1 MSAPRRRTVQGLTW
15 ISIALFVVLVLVVF
29 WQVFTRQVLQSPSGW
44 TTTVSQ
50 YLFIWLVLFS
60 VAMVFGERG
69 HVAVDFFARLMPRPA
84 QRITSVL
91 VELSVLAFALLGL
104 VWGGIRGMSISFD
117 QAIPGLPV
125 TVGQMYLALPI
136 AGVLIALFALEDLVR
151 AARGDDMLA
160 GDDAQT
166 EAALDAAGADGT
178 AAADRPAGADVT
190 APPAASTSPASPA
203 TPTEQKEA

>member
-1 MSAPRRRTVQGLTW
+1 MSAPRRRLVQGLTW
-15 ISIALFVVLVLVVF
+15 ISIALFVVLVLVVI
-29 WQVFTRQVLQSPSGW
+29 WQVFTRQVLRAPSGW

-84 QRITSVL
+84 QRVTSVL

-166 EAALDAAGADGT
+166 EAALQSAGAD
-178 AAADRPAGADVT
+178 ADGAPEGGRPSVDG
-190 APPAASTSPASPA
+190 PTSASP
-203 TPTEQKEA
+203 TSPTEQKEA

>member
-1 MSAPRRRTVQGLTW
+1 MSAPRRRLVQGLTW
-15 ISIALFVVLVLVVF
+15 ISIALFVVLVLVVI
-29 WQVFTRQVLQSPSGW
+29 WQVFTRQVLQAPSGW

-84 QRITSVL
+84 QRVTSVL

-166 EAALDAAGADGT
+166 EAALQSADADADG
-178 AAADRPAGADVT
+178 APEGGRPSADGP
-190 APPAASTSPASPA
+190 TSASP
-203 TPTEQKEA
+203 TSPTEQKEA

>member
-1 MSAPRRRTVQGLTW
+1 MSAPRRRLVQGLTW
-15 ISIALFVVLVLVVF
+15 ISIALFVVLVLVVI

-84 QRITSVL
+84 QSVTSVL

-166 EAALDAAGADGT
+166 EAALQSAGAD
-178 AAADRPAGADVT
+178 ADGAPEGGRPSVDG
-190 APPAASTSPASPA
+190 PTSASP
-203 TPTEQKEA
+203 TSPTEQKEA

>member
-84 QRITSVL
+84 QRVTSVL

-117 QAIPGLPV
+117 QAIPGMPV

-151 AARGDDMLA
+151 AARGEDMLA

-166 EAALDAAGADGT
+166 EAALQSAGAD
-178 AAADRPAGADVT
+178 ADGAPEGGRPSVDG
-190 APPAASTSPASPA
+190 PTSASP
-203 TPTEQKEA
+203 TSPTEQKEA